1 MGCGCYPLFV
11 GKIGG
16 RFHGFIRTFGCGCVR
31 CFWFFGC
38 VHGERLANRKFLH
51 NTLVKDFLHVVVQ
64 NVEEI
69 AVFELVLAVRLCDGL
84 DEIVVAVTDLSCVP
98 KGRFDGFR

>member
-1 MGCGCYPLFV
+1 M
-11 GKIGG
+11 
-16 RFHGFIRTFGCGCVR
+16 
-31 CFWFFGC
+31 
-38 VHGERLANRKFLH
+38 H
-51 NTLVKDFLHVVVQ
+51 NTLVEDFLHVVVQ